1 MSRPSNRRLIL
12 NKNPNPMAKKKTY
25 IELIRKQVKADHG
38 GKVPENLELTI
49 RNYASALEM
58 RDLYRETIAENP
70 LGPIIKEQGS
80 NYQPTTK
87 QHPLCSL
94 LYQQELLCLNYAKAL
109 GATSAKAAT
118 KTEPGDKDNDK
129 LGDLLRDVRN
139 V

>member
-1 MSRPSNRRLIL
+1 
-12 NKNPNPMAKKKTY
+12 MAKAETYKKK
-25 IELIRKQVKADHG
+25 IRAKVAKENGD
-38 GKVPENLELTI
+38 KVPEHLDLTI
-49 RNYASALEM
+49 ENYASALEM
-58 RDLYRETIAENP
+58 RDVYRQKIIDEGATITEA
-70 LGPIIKEQGS
+70 GS
-80 NYQPTTK
+80 MGQVVTR